1 MAGCGP
7 YYVWLLRAV
16 AAGMA
21 HDKVAKG
28 VVSRA
33 FVAGYAGHAA
43 VRQAYTLVVR
53 LSMADNDMGEMP

>member
-1 MAGCGP
+1 
-7 YYVWLLRAV
+7 
-16 AAGMA
+16 MA
-21 HDKVAKG
+21 HDKVATS

-53 LSMADNDMGEMP
+53 LSRADNNMGETP